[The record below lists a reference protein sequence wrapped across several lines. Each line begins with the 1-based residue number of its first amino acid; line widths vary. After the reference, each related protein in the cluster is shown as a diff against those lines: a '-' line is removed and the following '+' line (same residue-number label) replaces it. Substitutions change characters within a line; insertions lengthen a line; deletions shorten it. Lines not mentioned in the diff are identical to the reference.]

1 MILPWMSPVNS
12 TAAEATRTTQEPNL
26 VAKRYAPV
34 SAESRLR
41 MTCHRP
47 TATISD
53 PATRN
58 EPARVCGK
66 VIRATLLVSTAGKSV
81 SSARP
86 LSGLIR

>member
-1 MILPWMSPVNS
+1 M
-12 TAAEATRTTQEPNL
+12 
-26 VAKRYAPV
+26 AKRYAPV

-41 MTCHRP
+41 ITCQRP
-47 TATISD
+47 TATTSD

-66 VIRATLLVSTAGKSV
+66 VIRATLLVSTARKSV

-86 LSGLIR
+86 VSGLMR